1 METSALFTSHSQSP
15 QHNNV
20 SLPLLQV
27 NDDSL
32 LVVQRIFSGCAA
44 YWAGLDKPVLAIAHC
59 GHWWQ
64 VASNSSLRLCFALK
78 RRRHDIDRVGFA
90 PLMVSIMVR

>member
-15 QHNNV
+15 QQRV
-20 SLPLLQV
+20 S
-27 NDDSL
+27 SL
-32 LVVQRIFSGCAA
+32 FHYCKLMMIRCWSIFSGCAA

-64 VASNSSLRLCFALK
+64 VASNSSLRLCFAVK
-78 RRRHDIDRVGFA
+78 RRRHAIDTVGCA
-90 PLMVSIMVR
+90 PLMVSFMVR